1 MSSVSSWFLF
11 SLLLGCVHAD
21 GLQAFVGQDV
31 TIACNYDV
39 AYYGKLAVCWGKGAI
54 PNRGCANEVIKTDG
68 TVVTNRASERYILLG
83 NLEEGD
89 VSLTIRQLEES
100 DSGTYGCR
108 VDIPGWFNDHKHE
121 TVLNVLPA
129 RPEPPKLEPQEV
141 KEEAITVRWTH
152 VFDGGRPVTAYRI
165 DLKNKQAP
173 WDTANRIE
181 IYDTSLT
188 QVTLVDLRPAKT
200 YNLRLFAINS
210 VGTSESSNVLSV
222 TTKEAAPE
230 GTPLEMQLQALSSR
244 SIIVTWKAPRAD
256 LRNGVLRSYRISY
269 REYDP
274 LDRPFRQWQ
283 YVTVSAAWETQTCI
297 LSNLKPSTKYGV
309 LVQARTSAG
318 IGPASTAPLCTTLDE
333 AQTTTTP
340 TAGTRPPSVTKQTND
355 TLADT
360 TPTMETVTGKT
371 TTPFVTVWDSVSPSF
386 NLGSPEPP
394 MINLKGVKEGVIS
407 LLWTPGLQG
416 SSPITGFNL
425 EYKAV
430 NASWD
435 YRKTVDFSPNQT
447 EATIIEIKPSTYNIR
462 MFARNIFGKSKASN
476 VLTLTVE
483 EKGQQKHESATTLS
497 PDTHAVSAED
507 SGSGH
512 LAAILVPL
520 LLVLIIV
527 AVLGAWQIRKIRQKK
542 GTLTMWLGNGA
553 LRYRGA
559 GSLQE
564 SL

>member
-1 MSSVSSWFLF
+1 MTSVKSCFLF
-11 SLLLGCVHAD
+11 SLLFGSVHAD
-21 GLQAFVGQDV
+21 SLEAFVGQDV
-31 TIACNYDV
+31 TIACNYDAV
-39 AYYGKLAVCWGKGAI
+39 YYGKLAVCWGRGSI

-68 TVVTNRASERYILLG
+68 SVVTNRASERYVLFG
-83 NLEEGD
+83 NLEDGD

-121 TVLNVLPA
+121 TVLNVVPA
-129 RPEPPKLEPQEV
+129 RPNPPKVEPREV
-141 KEEAITVRWTH
+141 KEQAITVRWTQA
-152 VFDGGRPVTAYRI
+152 FDGGRPVTSYRI

-173 WDTANRIE
+173 WDTAIRTE
-181 IYDTSLT
+181 LYDPSLT
-188 QVTLVDLRPAKT
+188 QVTLVDLRPAKS
-200 YNLRLFAINS
+200 YNLRMFAVNN
-210 VGTSESSNVLSV
+210 VGISESSNVLTV

-230 GTPLEMQLQALSSR
+230 GSPQEMMLEALSSR
-244 SIIVTWKAPRAD
+244 SIKVTWKAPRSD

-269 REYDP
+269 REFDP
-274 LDRPFRQWQ
+274 TDRHFRQWQ
-283 YVTVSAAWETQTCI
+283 YATVNAVWETQSYI
-297 LSNLKPSTKYGV
+297 LTNLKPSTKYGV
-309 LVQARTSAG
+309 LVQARTNAG
-318 IGPASTAPLCTTLDE
+318 IGPPSTAPFCTTLDE
-333 AQTTTTP
+333 AQTTSAPMT
-340 TAGTRPPSVTKQTND
+340 GTMSPSATKQTND
-355 TLADT
+355 TSGDA
-360 TPTMETVTGKT
+360 TPTMQTAKT
-371 TTPFVTVWDSVSPSF
+371 TTVFVTVWESASPSF
-386 NLGSPEPP
+386 SLGSPEPP
-394 MINLKGVKEGVIS
+394 VIDLKGVKEGVIS

-416 SSPITGFNL
+416 SSPITGFYL

-483 EKGQQKHESATTLS
+483 EKGQQKDVSATTLS
-497 PDTHAVSAED
+497 PDTHAVSAEE

-512 LAAILVPL
+512 IAAVLVPL
-520 LLVLIIV
+520 FLVLIIV
-527 AVLGAWQIRKIRQKK
+527 AVVGAWQIRRIRQKK
-542 GTLTMWLGNGA
+542 GTLSMWLGNGA
-553 LRYRGA
+553 LRYRGT

>member
-1 MSSVSSWFLF
+1 MKCCFLF
-11 SLLLGCVHAD
+11 SLLLGVVC
-21 GLQAFVGQDV
+21 GESLEAFVGQDV
-31 TIACNYDV
+31 TIACNYD
-39 AYYGKLAVCWGKGAI
+39 AIYYGKLAVCWGRGTI

-68 TVVTNRASERYILLG
+68 TAVINRASERYVLFG
-83 NLEEGD
+83 NLEDGD

-121 TVLNVLPA
+121 TVLNVMPA
-129 RPEPPKLEPQEV
+129 HPHPPRVEPREV
-141 KEEAITVRWTH
+141 KEEAVTVRWANA
-152 VFDGGRPVTAYRI
+152 FNGGRPLTSYRI
-165 DLKNKQAP
+165 DLKHKQAP
-173 WDTANRIE
+173 WDTAIRTE
-181 IYDTSLT
+181 LFDTSLT

-200 YNLRLFAINS
+200 YNLRMFAINP
-210 VGTSESSNVLSV
+210 VGISESSNVLTV

-230 GTPLEMQLQALSSR
+230 GTPLEMQLEALSSR
-244 SIIVTWKAPRAD
+244 SIRVTWKAPRSD

-274 LDRPFRQWQ
+274 VDRHFRQWH
-283 YVTVSAAWETQTCI
+283 YATTNAAWETQSYI
-297 LSNLKPSTKYGV
+297 LTNLKPSTRYGI

-318 IGPASTAPLCTTLDE
+318 IGPASTAPLCSTLDE
-333 AQTTTTP
+333 AQTTKEPSAETISPSATNQTSDTSAGTTP
-340 TAGTRPPSVTKQTND
+340 TKQTA
-355 TLADT
+355 TVKAT
-360 TPTMETVTGKT
+360 TA
-371 TTPFVTVWDSVSPSF
+371 FVTMWDSASPSF
-386 NLGSPEPP
+386 ILGSPEPP
-394 MINLKGVKEGVIS
+394 MIDLKGVKEGVIS

-416 SSPITGFNL
+416 SSPITGFYL

-483 EKGQQKHESATTLS
+483 EKGQQKEESAATLP

-512 LAAILVPL
+512 LAAIVVSL
-520 LLVLIIV
+520 LLVLIAV
-527 AVLGAWQIRKIRQKK
+527 AVLGAWQIRKVRQKK
-542 GTLTMWLGNGA
+542 GTLNWWLGNGV